1 MALPIQLVLPAQSP
15 EGRIVALVL
24 LVVFFSLAI
33 AAVPFEFSF
42 YSSLRRQKL
51 LPSILAE
58 IAVFIIIVLLLAGV
72 MLDWFL
78 SLQGLWM
85 LVVLLALLVTL
96 LLYFLYWRMR
106 LISSLFARADK
117 LAKPDLDNLLEEMR
131 KVDEKKQRGD
141 ANNREGD
148 GNG

>member
-24 LVVFFSLAI
+24 LVVFFLLAI

-141 ANNREGD
+141 ANNGEGD
-148 GNG
+148 VNG

>member
-24 LVVFFSLAI
+24 LVVFFLLAI